1 MKKLFTLCL
10 ALLGLSGAANAA
22 TVDDIRVCKHS
33 YVLVADDYTNNG
45 TGGRAAGNL
54 FGGGLFLDV
63 TGGSVSTGKGSTNL
77 SAVDTL
83 GYVTQYYVD
92 TYGEYGKHLN
102 SLRLKNTQDMIAMRL
117 TAKSKIIIFFEGNA
131 SKSGTDARYPRISK
145 NADLIDD
152 ASTKEGLNP
161 KPTSESPA
169 YPAGSRWEYT
179 VDDDGL
185 YYIGSYN
192 GDMFVS
198 YIIVEAV
205 EAPGTPTITVGKQ
218 TFENGL
224 YFQEV
229 SCQANDMK
237 EEGSDMTTPT
247 VVTYTIDGT
256 TPTAPSTKYTE
267 PIKCYSNMTVKFQA
281 FMDIFGKG
289 VDAEITDDDI
299 CDGADYDVPVEF
311 NFDAPSISADGA
323 NVTIA
328 SQYENATNYY
338 TLNGGEEAASD
349 AFTLTESATV
359 KAYSVISNGA
369 YGSFTSK
376 SASQD
381 VYVLDAIKEA
391 KTIKVTAGDVV
402 VDEVATQAA
411 TDGKTVYKV
420 ENGAISADKKD
431 FFVKNLEFGVVTDAQ
446 YQIDGDQRYIKMNN
460 TNISFKVAAGDKV
473 NVKVICSKNSCKN
486 IDAADAASNKQV
498 NGNTPDR
505 SCYVNVSGV
514 NYCAKDADGKE
525 VCDMKLHPD
534 VANVIEF
541 TLEPGEADKVYT
553 FQKYSGTGNILIS
566 SIEITPV
573 ASVVLGDVNGDNNIT
588 MADANAV
595 VHYFLASDAD
605 KVQMVENNFNV
616 VAADVN
622 EDGIITM
629 ADANAIVNIFLGVGN
644 E

>member
-10 ALLGLSGAANAA
+10 ALVGLSSVANAA

-63 TGGSVSTGKGSTNL
+63 TGGSVATNKGKIDL
-77 SAVDTL
+77 SVVDDTL
-83 GYVTQYYVD
+83 VTAEIAAK
-92 TYGEYGKHLN
+92 YGEYGSHYN
-102 SLRLKNTQDMIAMRL
+102 SLRLKKAQDVIAMKV
-117 TAKSKIIIFFEGNA
+117 TANSKLIIFYQDNN
-131 SKSGTDARYPRISK
+131 KDDRYPLFAK
-145 NADLIDD
+145 TADL
-152 ASTKEGLNP
+152 KEKYATQGTRSLRM
-161 KPTSESPA
+161 TSVNNVRRMEWTA
-169 YPAGSRWEYT
+169 E
-179 VDDDGL
+179 DDGL
-185 YYIGSYN
+185 VYIGDNN
-192 GDMFVS
+192 GDMFLS

-224 YFQEV
+224 YFKEV
-229 SCQANDMK
+229 TCQANDAT
-237 EEGSDMTTPT
+237 EAGSDATTPT
-247 VVTYTIDGT
+247 VVTYTTDGS
-256 TPTAPSTKYTE
+256 TPTATSPKYTE

-281 FMDIFGKG
+281 FLDIMGDG
-289 VDAEITDDDI
+289 GSMIDETCLI
-299 CDGADYDVPVEF
+299 DGADYDVPIEF
-311 NFDAPSISADGA
+311 SFDAPSITANGAD
-323 NVTIA
+323 VTIS

-349 AFTLTESATV
+349 AVTLEESATV

-376 SASQD
+376 SATQD

-391 KTIKVTAGDVV
+391 KTIKVIAGDVV
-402 VDEVATQAA
+402 IDQAATDAA
-411 TDGKTVYKV
+411 TDGKTVYVV

-460 TNISFKVAAGDKV
+460 TNISFKVAAGDSV

-486 IDAADAASNKQV
+486 IDADDAAENKQV

-514 NYCAKDADGKE
+514 NYCAKDAEGKE

-541 TLEPGEADKVYT
+541 GLKAGDADKVYT

-566 SIEITPV
+566 SIEITPA
-573 ASVVLGDVNGDNNIT
+573 ASFLLGDVNNDNEIT

-595 VHYFLASDAD
+595 VNYYLTPAQYPNFPVKSAD
-605 KVQMVENNFNV
+605 MNDDDE
-616 VAADVN
+616 
-622 EDGIITM
+622 ITM
-629 ADANAIVNIFLGVGN
+629 ADANAIVNVYLGSNSNDN

>member
-22 TVDDIRVCKHS
+22 TVDDVKLCKHS
-33 YVLVADDYTNNG
+33 YVLVADDYTNSG
-45 TGGRAAGNL
+45 TEKIAQNAL
-54 FGGGLFLDV
+54 FGSGYFYTPTGNDKATNKGVVDLSQDTTAVV
-63 TGGSVSTGKGSTNL
+63 TAEIKSK
-77 SAVDTL
+77 
-83 GYVTQYYVD
+83 
-92 TYGEYGKHLN
+92 YGEYGSHMN
-102 SLRLKNTQDMIAMRL
+102 SLRLKNNQDYFAIRL
-117 TAKSKIIIFFEGNA
+117 TAKSKVIIFYENNKQ
-131 SKSGTDARYPRISK
+131 SARFPAI
-145 NADLIDD
+145 
-152 ASTKEGLNP
+152 TKEV
-161 KPTSESPA
+161 PTASSNKITNALSSEA
-169 YPAGSRWEYT
+169 NVIATAEIKAKGIGRFEWT
-179 VDDDGL
+179 ADDDGL
-185 YYIGSYN
+185 YYVAANNQIYISYL
-192 GDMFVS
+192 
-198 YIIVEAV
+198 IVEAK
-205 EAPGTPTITVGKQ
+205 EAPGTPTVTVGKQ
-218 TFENGL
+218 AFENGL

-229 SCQANDMK
+229 TCKANDYVM
-237 EEGSDMTTPT
+237 EGSDDAIPT
-247 VVTYTIDGT
+247 VVFYTTDGSD
-256 TPTAPSTKYTE
+256 PTETSTKYTE
-267 PIKCYSNMTVKFQA
+267 PIKCYSDMTVKFQA
-281 FMDIFGKG
+281 YSDLLGDG
-289 VDAEITDDDI
+289 SYLELLN
-299 CDGADYDVPVEF
+299 GADNEAVIEF
-311 NFDAPSISADGA
+311 TFDAPSITANGAD
-323 NVTIA
+323 VSFA
-328 SQYENATNYY
+328 SKYENATNYY

-349 AFTLTESATV
+349 AVTLTESATV

-446 YQIDGDQRYIKMNN
+446 YQINEDARYIKMSN
-460 TNISFKVAAGDKV
+460 TNISFKVAAGDSVK
-473 NVKVICSKNSCKN
+473 VKVICSKNSCKN
-486 IDAADAASNKQV
+486 IDADDAASDKQV

-525 VCDMKLHPD
+525 VCDMKLHPE

-541 TLEPGEADKVYT
+541 GLKAGDADKVYT

-595 VHYFLASDAD
+595 VNYFLASDAD
-605 KVQMVENNFNV
+605 KVQMVENNFNI

-629 ADANAIVNIFLGVGN
+629 ADANAIVNIFLGAGN

>member
-10 ALLGLSGAANAA
+10 ALVGLSSVANAA

-63 TGGSVSTGKGSTNL
+63 TGGSVATNKGKIDL
-77 SAVDTL
+77 SVVDDTL
-83 GYVTQYYVD
+83 VTAEIAAK
-92 TYGEYGKHLN
+92 YGEYGSHYN
-102 SLRLKNTQDMIAMRL
+102 SLRLKKAQDVIAMKV
-117 TAKSKIIIFFEGNA
+117 TANSKLIIFYQDNN
-131 SKSGTDARYPRISK
+131 KDDRYPLFAK
-145 NADLIDD
+145 TADL
-152 ASTKEGLNP
+152 KEKYATQGTRSLRM
-161 KPTSESPA
+161 TSVNNVRRMEWTA
-169 YPAGSRWEYT
+169 E
-179 VDDDGL
+179 DDGL
-185 YYIGSYN
+185 VYIGDNN
-192 GDMFVS
+192 GDMFLS

-224 YFQEV
+224 YFKEV
-229 SCQANDMK
+229 TCQANDAT
-237 EEGSDMTTPT
+237 EAGSDATTPT
-247 VVTYTIDGT
+247 VVTYTTDGS
-256 TPTAPSTKYTE
+256 TPTATSPKYTE

-281 FMDIFGKG
+281 FLDIMGDG
-289 VDAEITDDDI
+289 GSMIDETCLI
-299 CDGADYDVPVEF
+299 DGADYDVPIEF
-311 NFDAPSISADGA
+311 SFDAPSITANGAD
-323 NVTIA
+323 VTIS

-349 AFTLTESATV
+349 AVTLEESATV

-376 SASQD
+376 SATQD

-391 KTIKVTAGDVV
+391 KTIKVIAGDVV
-402 VDEVATQAA
+402 IDQAATDAA
-411 TDGKTVYKV
+411 TDGKTVYVV

-460 TNISFKVAAGDKV
+460 TNISFKVAAGDSV

-486 IDAADAASNKQV
+486 IDADDAAENKQV

-514 NYCAKDADGKE
+514 NYCAKDAEGKE

-541 TLEPGEADKVYT
+541 GLKASEEDKVYT

-566 SIEITPV
+566 SIEITPA
-573 ASVVLGDVNGDNNIT
+573 ASFLLGDVNNDNEIT

-595 VHYFLASDAD
+595 VNYYLTPAQYPNFPVESAD
-605 KVQMVENNFNV
+605 MNDDDE
-616 VAADVN
+616 
-622 EDGIITM
+622 ITM
-629 ADANAIVNIFLGVGN
+629 ADANAIVNVYLGSNSNDN

>member
-10 ALLGLSGAANAA
+10 ALVGLSSVANAA

-63 TGGSVSTGKGSTNL
+63 TGGSVATNKGKIDL
-77 SAVDTL
+77 SVVDDTL
-83 GYVTQYYVD
+83 VTAEIAAK
-92 TYGEYGKHLN
+92 YGEYGSHYN
-102 SLRLKNTQDMIAMRL
+102 SLRLKKAQDVIAMKV
-117 TAKSKIIIFFEGNA
+117 TANSKLIIFYQDNN
-131 SKSGTDARYPRISK
+131 KDDRYPLFAK
-145 NADLIDD
+145 TADL
-152 ASTKEGLNP
+152 KEKYATQGTRSLRM
-161 KPTSESPA
+161 TSVNNVRRMEWTA
-169 YPAGSRWEYT
+169 E
-179 VDDDGL
+179 DDGL
-185 YYIGSYN
+185 VYIGDNN
-192 GDMFVS
+192 GDMFLS

-224 YFQEV
+224 YFKEV
-229 SCQANDMK
+229 TCQANDAT
-237 EEGSDMTTPT
+237 EAGSDATTPT
-247 VVTYTIDGT
+247 VVTYTTDGS
-256 TPTAPSTKYTE
+256 TPTATSPKYTE

-281 FMDIFGKG
+281 FLDIMGDG
-289 VDAEITDDDI
+289 GSMIDETCLI
-299 CDGADYDVPVEF
+299 DGADYDVPIEF
-311 NFDAPSISADGA
+311 SFDAPSITANGAD
-323 NVTIA
+323 VTIS

-349 AFTLTESATV
+349 AVTLEESATV

-376 SASQD
+376 SATQD

-391 KTIKVTAGDVV
+391 KTIKVIAGDVV
-402 VDEVATQAA
+402 IDQAA
-411 TDGKTVYKV
+411 TDAATDDKTVYVV

-460 TNISFKVAAGDKV
+460 TNISFKVAAGDSV

-486 IDAADAASNKQV
+486 IDADDAAENKQD

-514 NYCAKDADGKE
+514 NYCAKDAEGKE

-541 TLEPGEADKVYT
+541 GLKAGDADKVYT

-566 SIEITPV
+566 SIEITPA
-573 ASVVLGDVNGDNNIT
+573 ASFLLGDVNNDNEIT

-595 VHYFLASDAD
+595 VNYYLTPAQYPNFPVESAD
-605 KVQMVENNFNV
+605 MNDDDE
-616 VAADVN
+616 
-622 EDGIITM
+622 ITM
-629 ADANAIVNIFLGVGN
+629 ADANAIVNVYLGSNSNDN

>member
-247 VVTYTIDGT
+247 VVTYTIDG
-256 TPTAPSTKYTE
+256 KRR
-267 PIKCYSNMTVKFQA
+267 
-281 FMDIFGKG
+281 DI
-289 VDAEITDDDI
+289 
-299 CDGADYDVPVEF
+299 
-311 NFDAPSISADGA
+311 
-323 NVTIA
+323 
-328 SQYENATNYY
+328 
-338 TLNGGEEAASD
+338 
-349 AFTLTESATV
+349 
-359 KAYSVISNGA
+359 
-369 YGSFTSK
+369 YGSSLNDLK
-376 SASQD
+376 RQ
-381 VYVLDAIKEA
+381 VLELLSYMMLTLKRNQLSWKRSMDHWLRMSC
-391 KTIKVTAGDVV
+391 
-402 VDEVATQAA
+402 QLLMM
-411 TDGKTVYKV
+411 
-420 ENGAISADKKD
+420 
-431 FFVKNLEFGVVTDAQ
+431 KNV
-446 YQIDGDQRYIKMNN
+446 RN
-460 TNISFKVAAGDKV
+460 
-473 NVKVICSKNSCKN
+473 
-486 IDAADAASNKQV
+486 
-498 NGNTPDR
+498 
-505 SCYVNVSGV
+505 
-514 NYCAKDADGKE
+514 
-525 VCDMKLHPD
+525 
-534 VANVIEF
+534 
-541 TLEPGEADKVYT
+541 
-553 FQKYSGTGNILIS
+553 
-566 SIEITPV
+566 
-573 ASVVLGDVNGDNNIT
+573 
-588 MADANAV
+588 
-595 VHYFLASDAD
+595 
-605 KVQMVENNFNV
+605 
-616 VAADVN
+616 
-622 EDGIITM
+622 
-629 ADANAIVNIFLGVGN
+629 
-644 E
+644 

>member
-10 ALLGLSGAANAA
+10 ALVGLSSVANAA

-63 TGGSVSTGKGSTNL
+63 TGGSVATNKGKIDL
-77 SAVDTL
+77 SVVDDTL
-83 GYVTQYYVD
+83 VTAEIAAK
-92 TYGEYGKHLN
+92 YGEYGSHYN
-102 SLRLKNTQDMIAMRL
+102 SLRLKKAQDVIAMKV
-117 TAKSKIIIFFEGNA
+117 TANSKLIIFYQDNN
-131 SKSGTDARYPRISK
+131 KDDRYPLFAK
-145 NADLIDD
+145 TADL
-152 ASTKEGLNP
+152 KEKYATQGTRSLRM
-161 KPTSESPA
+161 TSVNNVRRMEWTA
-169 YPAGSRWEYT
+169 E
-179 VDDDGL
+179 DDGL
-185 YYIGSYN
+185 VYIGDNN
-192 GDMFVS
+192 GDMFLS

-224 YFQEV
+224 YFKEV
-229 SCQANDMK
+229 TCQANDAT
-237 EEGSDMTTPT
+237 EAGSDATTPT
-247 VVTYTIDGT
+247 VVTYTTDGS
-256 TPTAPSTKYTE
+256 TPTATSPKYTE

-281 FMDIFGKG
+281 FLDIMGDG
-289 VDAEITDDDI
+289 GSMIDETCLI
-299 CDGADYDVPVEF
+299 DGADYDVPIEF
-311 NFDAPSISADGA
+311 SFDAPSITANGAD
-323 NVTIA
+323 VTIS
-328 SQYENATNYY
+328 SQYENSTNYY

-349 AFTLTESATV
+349 AVTLEESATV

-376 SASQD
+376 SATQD

-391 KTIKVTAGDVV
+391 KTIKVIAGDVV
-402 VDEVATQAA
+402 IDQAATDAA
-411 TDGKTVYKV
+411 TDGKTVYVV

-460 TNISFKVAAGDKV
+460 TNISFKVAAGDSV

-486 IDAADAASNKQV
+486 IDADDAAENKQV

-514 NYCAKDADGKE
+514 NYCAKDAEGKE

-541 TLEPGEADKVYT
+541 GLKAGDADKVYT

-566 SIEITPV
+566 SIEITPA
-573 ASVVLGDVNGDNNIT
+573 ASFLLGDVNNDNEIT

-595 VHYFLASDAD
+595 VNYYLTPAQYPNFPVKSAD
-605 KVQMVENNFNV
+605 MNDDDE
-616 VAADVN
+616 
-622 EDGIITM
+622 ITM
-629 ADANAIVNIFLGVGN
+629 ADANAIVNVYLGSNSNDN

>member
-10 ALLGLSGAANAA
+10 ALMGLSGVANAA

-45 TGGRAAGNL
+45 TGSRAAGNL

-63 TGGSVSTGKGSTNL
+63 TGGSVATNKGKIDL
-77 SAVDTL
+77 SVVDDTL
-83 GYVTQYYVD
+83 VTAEIAAK
-92 TYGEYGKHLN
+92 YGEYGSHYN
-102 SLRLKNTQDMIAMRL
+102 SLRLKKAQDVIAMRV
-117 TAKSKIIIFFEGNA
+117 TANSKLIIFYQDNN
-131 SKSGTDARYPRISK
+131 KDDRYPLFAK
-145 NADLIDD
+145 TADLTEKY
-152 ASTKEGLNP
+152 ATQGTRSLRM
-161 KPTSESPA
+161 TSVNNVRRMEWTA
-169 YPAGSRWEYT
+169 E
-179 VDDDGL
+179 DDGL
-185 YYIGSYN
+185 VYIGDNN
-192 GDMFVS
+192 GDMFLS

-237 EEGSDMTTPT
+237 EEGSTMTTPT
-247 VVTYTIDGT
+247 IVTYTTDGS
-256 TPTAPSTKYTE
+256 TPTATSPKYTE

-281 FMDIFGKG
+281 FMDIFGAG
-289 VDAEITDDDI
+289 VAAEITDEDI
-299 CDGADYDVPVEF
+299 CDGADNEAVIEF
-311 NFDAPSISADGA
+311 SFDAPSITANGAD
-323 NVTIA
+323 VTIS

-349 AFTLTESATV
+349 AVTLEESATV
-359 KAYSVISNGA
+359 KAYTVISNGA

-391 KTIKVTAGDVV
+391 KTIKVIAGDVV
-402 VDEVATQAA
+402 IDEAATDAA
-411 TDGKTVYKV
+411 TDGNTVYV
-420 ENGAISADKKD
+420 IENGAISADKKD

-446 YQIDGDQRYIKMNN
+446 YQINEDARYIKMNN
-460 TNISFKVAAGDKV
+460 TNISFKVAAGDSV

-486 IDAADAASNKQV
+486 IDADDAASDKQV

-514 NYCAKDADGKE
+514 NYCAKDAEGKE
-525 VCDMKLHPD
+525 VCDQKLHPD

-541 TLEPGEADKVYT
+541 GLKAGEEDKVYT

-566 SIEITPV
+566 SIEITPA
-573 ASVVLGDVNGDNNIT
+573 ASFLLGDVNNDNDIT

-595 VHYFLASDAD
+595 VNYYLTPAEYPNFPVKSAD
-605 KVQMVENNFNV
+605 MNDDDE
-616 VAADVN
+616 
-622 EDGIITM
+622 ITM
-629 ADANAIVNIFLGVGN
+629 ADANAIVNVYLGSNSN

>member
-10 ALLGLSGAANAA
+10 ALVGLSGVANAA

-45 TGGRAAGNL
+45 TGSRAAGTL

-63 TGGSVSTGKGSTNL
+63 TGGSVATNKGKIDL
-77 SAVDTL
+77 SVVDDTL
-83 GYVTQYYVD
+83 VTAEIAAK
-92 TYGEYGKHLN
+92 YGEYGSHYN
-102 SLRLKNTQDMIAMRL
+102 SLRLKKAQDVIAMRV
-117 TAKSKIIIFFEGNA
+117 TANSKLIIFYQDN
-131 SKSGTDARYPRISK
+131 KKDDRYPLFAK
-145 NADLIDD
+145 TADL
-152 ASTKEGLNP
+152 KEKYATQGTRSP
-161 KPTSESPA
+161 RMTS
-169 YPAGSRWEYT
+169 
-179 VDDDGL
+179 VDNVRRMEWTAEDDGL
-185 YYIGSYN
+185 VYIGDNN
-192 GDMFVS
+192 GDMFLS

-205 EAPGTPTITVGKQ
+205 DAPGTPTITVSKQ

-224 YFQEV
+224 YFKEV
-229 SCQANDMK
+229 TCQANDAT
-237 EEGSDMTTPT
+237 EAGSDQTTPT
-247 VVTYTIDGT
+247 VVTYTTDGS
-256 TPTAPSTKYTE
+256 TPTATSPKYTE

-281 FMDIFGKG
+281 FLDIMGDG
-289 VDAEITDDDI
+289 GSMIDETCLI
-299 CDGADYDVPVEF
+299 DGADYDVPIEF
-311 NFDAPSISADGA
+311 SFNAPSITANGAD
-323 NVTIA
+323 VTIS

-349 AFTLTESATV
+349 AVTLEESATV
-359 KAYSVISNGA
+359 KAYTVISNGA

-376 SASQD
+376 SATQD

-391 KTIKVTAGDVV
+391 KTIKVIAGDVV
-402 VDEVATQAA
+402 VDQAA
-411 TDGKTVYKV
+411 TDAATDGNTVYV
-420 ENGAISADKKD
+420 IENGAISADKKD

-446 YQIDGDQRYIKMNN
+446 YQINEDARYIKMSN
-460 TNISFKVAAGDKV
+460 TNISFKVAAGDSV

-486 IDAADAASNKQV
+486 IDADDAASDKQV

-525 VCDMKLHPD
+525 VCDQKLHPE

-541 TLEPGEADKVYT
+541 GLKAGEEDKVYT

-566 SIEITPV
+566 SIEITPA
-573 ASVVLGDVNGDNNIT
+573 ASFLLGDVNNDNDIT

-595 VHYFLASDAD
+595 VNYYLTPTEYPNFPVKSAD
-605 KVQMVENNFNV
+605 MN
-616 VAADVN
+616 DDN
-622 EDGIITM
+622 EITM
-629 ADANAIVNIFLGVGN
+629 SDANAIVNVYLGSNSN

>member
-10 ALLGLSGAANAA
+10 ALVGLSSVANAA

-63 TGGSVSTGKGSTNL
+63 TGGSVATNKGKIDL
-77 SAVDTL
+77 SVVDDTL
-83 GYVTQYYVD
+83 VTAEIAAK
-92 TYGEYGKHLN
+92 YGEYGSHYN
-102 SLRLKNTQDMIAMRL
+102 SLRLKKAQDVIAMKV
-117 TAKSKIIIFFEGNA
+117 TANSKLIIFYQDNN
-131 SKSGTDARYPRISK
+131 KDDRYPLFAK
-145 NADLIDD
+145 TADL
-152 ASTKEGLNP
+152 KEKYATQGTRSLRM
-161 KPTSESPA
+161 TSVNNVRRMEWTA
-169 YPAGSRWEYT
+169 E
-179 VDDDGL
+179 DDGL
-185 YYIGSYN
+185 VYIGDNN
-192 GDMFVS
+192 GDMFLS

-224 YFQEV
+224 YFKEV
-229 SCQANDMK
+229 TCQANDAT
-237 EEGSDMTTPT
+237 EAGSDATTPT
-247 VVTYTIDGT
+247 VVTYTTDGS
-256 TPTAPSTKYTE
+256 TPTATSPKYTE

-281 FMDIFGKG
+281 FLDIMGDG
-289 VDAEITDDDI
+289 GSMIDETCLI
-299 CDGADYDVPVEF
+299 DGADYDVPIEF
-311 NFDAPSISADGA
+311 SFDAPSITANGAD
-323 NVTIA
+323 VTIS

-349 AFTLTESATV
+349 AVTLEESATV

-376 SASQD
+376 SATQD

-391 KTIKVTAGDVV
+391 KTIKVIAGDVV
-402 VDEVATQAA
+402 IDQAATEAA
-411 TDGKTVYKV
+411 TDGKTVYVV

-460 TNISFKVAAGDKV
+460 TNISFKVAAGDSV

-486 IDAADAASNKQV
+486 IDADDAAENKQV

-514 NYCAKDADGKE
+514 NYCAKDAEGKE

-541 TLEPGEADKVYT
+541 GLKAGDADKVYT

-566 SIEITPV
+566 SIEITPA
-573 ASVVLGDVNGDNNIT
+573 ASFLLGDVNNDNEIT

-595 VHYFLASDAD
+595 VNYYLTPAQYPNFPVESAD
-605 KVQMVENNFNV
+605 MNDDDE
-616 VAADVN
+616 
-622 EDGIITM
+622 ITM
-629 ADANAIVNIFLGVGN
+629 ADANAIVNVYLGSNSNDN